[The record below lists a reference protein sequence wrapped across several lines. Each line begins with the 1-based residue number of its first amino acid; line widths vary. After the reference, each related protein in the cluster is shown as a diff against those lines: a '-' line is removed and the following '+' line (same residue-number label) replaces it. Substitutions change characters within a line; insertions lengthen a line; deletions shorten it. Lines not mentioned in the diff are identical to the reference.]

1 MSPVF
6 IPAAVGSPIWRYI
19 DFTKLV
25 SMLVERSLF
34 FCRADRLDDRF
45 EGSMSRA
52 SVRARDNVQTWLPTH
67 LHDKMQKQLAELH
80 AAELRRTFI
89 NSWSMG
95 RYESD
100 ALWRVYVGTRDGVA
114 VRSTFGR
121 LARSL
126 DAEERP
132 VHIGRVEYIDYDNDS
147 IPEDH
152 VLHPFVYKRRS
163 FDYERELRAV
173 TQIPAADDA
182 PAGLLVPCDLKA
194 LVTAIRVSPAAEP
207 WFASLVRS
215 VLKTYGLNVP
225 VEESD
230 LLADPVY

>member
-1 MSPVF
+1 MPYEKSPVF
-6 IPAAVGSPIWRYI
+6 IPAAEGSPIWRYM

-52 SVRARDNVQTWLPTH
+52 SVRARDESVSTRLPEFH
-67 LHDKMQKQLAELH
+67 E
-80 AAELRRTFI
+80 AELRRTYI

-152 VLHPFVYKRRS
+152 VLHPFVFKRRS

-173 TQIPAADDA
+173 TQIPAAGDA
-182 PAGLLVPCDLKA
+182 PGGLLVPCDLKA

-215 VLKTYGLNVP
+215 VLKTYDLNVP